1 MMRLKTVIALTVTIA
16 TAAACGKSD
25 ASHATG
31 PVPLEYCSAV
41 APVALAITVRDSISG
56 QALADSASGSFRVDA
71 LSDTLIHV
79 DSLQLYGG
87 RQTGTYDVTV
97 QRSGYK
103 TWTRLGVVST
113 KTSACGGVE
122 PVQLTAAMQ
131 RLP

>member
-1 MMRLKTVIALTVTIA
+1 MQLKAVIALTVAVA
-16 TAAACGKSD
+16 TAAACGKRD
-25 ASHATG
+25 ASDVAG
-31 PVPLEYCSAV
+31 PVPVAYCSAV

-56 QALADSASGSFRVDA
+56 KALADSASGSFRVDA
-71 LSDTLIHV
+71 LSDTLFHV

-103 TWTRLGVVST
+103 TWTKLGVVST
-113 KTSACGGVE
+113 KTSVCGGVE